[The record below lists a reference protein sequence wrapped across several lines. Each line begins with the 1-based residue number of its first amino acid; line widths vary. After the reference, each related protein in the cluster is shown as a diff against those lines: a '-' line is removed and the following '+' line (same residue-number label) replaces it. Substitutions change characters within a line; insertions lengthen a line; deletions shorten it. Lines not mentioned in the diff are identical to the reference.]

1 MSILFYFI
9 LLGLL
14 LFVLS
19 DRTRAASQQN
29 QRSYGGFSKKQLFE
43 SGTEERRK
51 RERERDR
58 QAHGLWFRVGRNG
71 LTLEPF
77 CTIILPGIVQQSG
90 TREESYNSAV
100 NRSVECRATV
110 V

>member
-51 RERERDR
+51 REREIDK
-58 QAHGLWFRVGRNG
+58 HMGYGLE
-71 LTLEPF
+71 L
-77 CTIILPGIVQQSG
+77 
-90 TREESYNSAV
+90 
-100 NRSVECRATV
+100 VEMALL
-110 V
+110 